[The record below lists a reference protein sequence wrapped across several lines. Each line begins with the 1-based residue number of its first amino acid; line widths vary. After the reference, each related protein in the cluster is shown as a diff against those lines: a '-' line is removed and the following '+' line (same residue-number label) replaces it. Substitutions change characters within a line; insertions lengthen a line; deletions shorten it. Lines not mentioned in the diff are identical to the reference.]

1 MLVYQ
6 NVKMRKSS
14 LPQVCYKIHTLLAE
28 TKMDASLRFAGCTD
42 SFNHPQDPFIGLC
55 WWLRWRR
62 LCQYNVGS
70 YPTLS
75 TKSTSAVL
83 RPLHTGWIF
92 WGELFAWKK
101 IFFKLLIECLH
112 TECEYHAAK
121 KRRFH
126 FSESSSNFSNF
137 WHCKQTQHLPG
148 NINNNDGC
156 WAVSLST
163 KGYLTNQAQNISKT
177 TYGKESLISWT
188 TCCLLRRSL
197 KLSHPHTQMHR
208 GPAVFQIFYEVRL
221 SVSVPKN
228 FAVSCLEHY

>member
-14 LPQVCYKIHTLLAE
+14 LPQVCHRIHTLLAE
-28 TKMDASLRFAGCTD
+28 TKMDPSLRFAGCTD

-83 RPLHTGWIF
+83 RPLHTGWNF

-112 TECEYHAAK
+112 TEYEYHAAK
-121 KRRFH
+121 KRHFH

-137 WHCKQTQHLPG
+137 STANKHKISPASSTTMMAVELCLSAPKAIWQTRRKIYQRQHMENYRWSVG
-148 NINNNDGC
+148 
-156 WAVSLST
+156 
-163 KGYLTNQAQNISKT
+163 
-177 TYGKESLISWT
+177 
-188 TCCLLRRSL
+188 LL
-197 KLSHPHTQMHR
+197 
-208 GPAVFQIFYEVRL
+208 AVFSEEASNCP
-221 SVSVPKN
+221 SVLKCIGDQLRCKFSMRWDSPSLYPK
-228 FAVSCLEHY
+228 ALQYPV